1 MLQLPTIVR
10 GCRWRN
16 TKALQV
22 YGIGYAAIGLIH
34 LHLGRVSLVLSQP
47 VHRGPPG
54 LEDALPIVEILQLLF
69 NPVVTEVHVVEVFVL
84 ASVDTFGRPVD
95 EAQVVD
101 D

>member
-1 MLQLPTIVR
+1 MLQLPPIVR
-10 GCRWRN
+10 GYDWRS
-16 TKALQV
+16 TRDLHLH
-22 YGIGYAAIGLIH
+22 GIGYAAIGLLQ

-84 ASVDTFGRPVD
+84 ISVDTFGRPVD

>member
-1 MLQLPTIVR
+1 MHR
-10 GCRWRN
+10 GC
-16 TKALQV
+16 
-22 YGIGYAAIGLIH
+22 ISLI
-34 LHLGRVSLVLSQP
+34 LSHSGQL
-47 VHRGPPG
+47 PG
-54 LEDALPIVEILQLLF
+54 LEDALPIIEILQLLF